1 MEGNSSDYLA
11 AASLAVSTG
20 LILYKAYRRYVKST
34 CRGEVALSVAASTD
48 TPAAAKSVNNKTK
61 KAQVAVEDS
70 VV

>member
-1 MEGNSSDYLA
+1 MESSDYLA

-34 CRGEVALSVAASTD
+34 CRGEVALSVAASTS
-48 TPAAAKSVNNKTK
+48 TPAAKSVNNKTK
-61 KAQVAVEDS
+61 KAQAAVEDS

>member
-34 CRGEVALSVAASTD
+34 CRGEVALSVAASTG
-48 TPAAAKSVNNKTK
+48 TAAAKSVNKKPN
-61 KAQVAVEDS
+61 KAQAAVEDS